1 MASVLGSGAT
11 AGANPLNPITA
22 SDVVGVFKLA
32 AKTVKVLLFGSR
44 EKLPSPP
51 EMVVETTKG
60 VNPWKAVLVV
70 KVSSVLPN
78 PLLNDDQVSV
88 KVVSLKFAV

>member
-22 SDVVGVFKLA
+22 SYVVGVFKLA
-32 AKTVKVLLFGSR
+32 AKTLKVLLFGSR

-51 EMVVETTKG
+51 GMVVETTKG
-60 VNPWKAVLVV
+60 VNPWNALLV